1 MKKRVIFE
9 VDDTKLSDV
18 LSGVSGETGFL
29 GDHMVGALMGEP
41 GSADLTAMAIYGV
54 VYVGTETVQGDE
66 IGE

>member
-1 MKKRVIFE
+1 MNKRVTFE

-29 GDHMVGALMGEP
+29 GDHMVGALMVEP

-54 VYVGTETVQGDE
+54 VYVGSEPVEGDKL
-66 IGE
+66 GE